1 MWEGRPIDFINGWPI
16 FGNDNDN
23 TGISMSTSMIMNCNS
38 PKLISK
44 ENHTNSLQHP
54 RRSERDKASCKP
66 DQLSD
71 PDATANGS
79 SSSVSWQ
86 LLSVTLHR
94 IPKVGF
100 GIAVSSGREN
110 PNFTSGDPT
119 VIVSDVI
126 PTGPAWGL
134 VQVNDCILSANGV
147 ALETADYAEAIKIMK
162 ESQQL
167 NMIVKRRVPVPHIE
181 YEQRTLKFTLSKS
194 RKKEDFGIILGCK
207 FYIKEITNRKLAEK
221 DPGLREGDTVLRING
236 QSVEGVTIEEATK
249 WLSKS
254 REKLSLV
261 VQRDVRR
268 DSSRWPSQNTVYER
282 LGSVSGTPR
291 HSPSPMHNLHQ
302 SLAPRSSLE
311 YVNTSTMS
319 NARWSQSE
327 RQSID
332 YGDFHRRNGS
342 ITNSQSSQSDVS
354 IRTIRF
360 RKIGG
365 SLGVR
370 VIGGN
375 QVGIFVSAV
384 QEDSPA
390 AIHSIRSGDR
400 ILSVNEKSMI
410 GVTREEAVRHL
421 LALHDDVT
429 IKVEY
434 SAVDYER
441 IRNGPLGDNFYIRTH
456 FAHQKTSNHL
466 ELSFHS
472 GDIFH
477 ITDTLFGGTV
487 GFWQATRVYSAAENG
502 NYIQNDNNKGVI
514 PNSET
519 AEKLAKATRNDTS
532 TFGRSTFFR
541 RKLKER
547 RTKSLTKNV
556 IDDVTFENACDMT
569 FPAYE
574 RVTLRHPQFQRPLV
588 LFGPLADIA
597 RQRLLANFAVRFA
610 GVIDESIVRLSA
622 IDAVIAANK
631 HCVLDISPGSVERL
645 QLAQYAPI
653 VIFIDVESRSRI
665 RELRSKAGAPTIS
678 SKKLSEQA
686 HKIKKHYSY
695 LLTATLDATKED
707 GWFEALLQ
715 LISHLQDRRVWMPEF
730 RPLTNL
736 NDVILLPMHSFQNQS
751 DSDIESLKGD
761 YSTNEY
767 FTKSQLQLENSDPLV
782 KSGFDPQLSTYDPQ
796 YPGPLRSVQS
806 HLVNYPPPPSPA
818 TASSSATATATAAGM
833 LASRSNFYQ
842 NVHPCEPLSQYS
854 SRVQLSTSSVNPITA
869 QHSPFHRNCYVDM
882 TPATTL
888 MPWVTL
894 PRRHNSHGVDTF
906 PATTKDSSSLIITN
920 NSNRPMDQSQIS
932 LTNSGMSHQLTS
944 MQQHSPILQQ
954 RQRNV
959 MQSGSPRLT
968 RNAQKLPVK
977 VSPPRSPI
985 SFTGYPTLTARDSTT
1000 SAVISTSNSN
1010 TTTTNVIADIS
1021 NNRRVSHINTSGT
1034 INTNA
1039 NTITTGPI
1047 QAGFSGAK
1055 QILAEGTEE
1064 YPTGGTREMVR
1075 SHVENVDNSS
1085 SSSYNANNSVIS
1097 GHDMMTM
1104 MHSGR
1109 TGLFYDHLTRDRW
1122 VSNQSE
1128 KKQNVSSQITHS
1140 PFRTSNAPLSSL
1152 PRESPIL
1159 ISENNETMHNTD
1171 DDSSILR
1178 LSHASPTSD
1187 LNGAMDRITSADNS
1201 DITKKEVIISSD
1213 PNATVIE
1220 HSTAIIDARGG
1231 RLNCP
1236 KTGVSLIIPEGAI
1249 NEGIQQEIYVKV
1261 CRASD
1266 AGNRPPLDESRG
1278 ESLMSPLVMCGPQN
1292 LQFNIPVEL
1301 RLPHSVSNS
1310 SENWS
1315 LALKSGTG
1323 QQWDQVS
1330 LDKNTSSVVTDHFVS
1345 LKINHF

>member
-1 MWEGRPIDFINGWPI
+1 
-16 FGNDNDN
+16 
-23 TGISMSTSMIMNCNS
+23 MS
-38 PKLISK
+38 
-44 ENHTNSLQHP
+44 
-54 RRSERDKASCKP
+54 
-66 DQLSD
+66 
-71 PDATANGS
+71 
-79 SSSVSWQ
+79 
-86 LLSVTLHR
+86 
-94 IPKVGF
+94 
-100 GIAVSSGREN
+100 VSSGIETR
-110 PNFTSGDPT
+110 
-119 VIVSDVI
+119 
-126 PTGPAWGL
+126 L
-134 VQVNDCILSANGV
+134 NDCILSANGV
-147 ALETADYAEAIKIMK
+147 AFESADYAEAVKIMK

-167 NMIVKRRVPVPHIE
+167 NMIVKRRVPVPLIE

-194 RKKEDFGIILGCK
+194 RKKEDFGIVLGCK

-236 QSVEGVTIEEATK
+236 QSVEGITIEEATK

-311 YVNTSTMS
+311 YVNTSAMS

-342 ITNSQSSQSDVS
+342 IANSQSSQADSG
-354 IRTIRF
+354 IRTVRF

-390 AIHSIRSGDR
+390 ALHSIRSGDR

-421 LALHDDVT
+421 LALQDDVT

-434 SAVDYER
+434 AAADFER
-441 IRNGPLGDNFYIRTH
+441 VRNGPLGDNFYIRTH
-456 FAHQKTSNHL
+456 FAHQKSPNQL
-466 ELSFHS
+466 ELSFHN

-502 NYIQNDNNKGVI
+502 NYAQNDSNKGVI

-519 AEKLAKATRNDTS
+519 AERLAKAARADTS

-556 IDDVTFENACDMT
+556 VDDVTFENTCDMA

-574 RVTLRHPQFQRPLV
+574 RVTLRHPQFQRPLI

-597 RQRLLANFAVRFA
+597 RQRLLANFALRFA

-622 IDAVIAANK
+622 IDAVIATNK
-631 HCVLDISPGSVERL
+631 HCVLDVSPGSVERL

-665 RELRSKAGAPTIS
+665 RELRSKAGASAIS
-678 SKKLSEQA
+678 SKKLVEQA

-715 LISHLQDRRVWMPEF
+715 LIAHLQDRRVWMPEF

-751 DSDIESLKGD
+751 DSDVDSLKGD
-761 YSTNEY
+761 YSTSEY
-767 FTKSQLQLENSDPLV
+767 FTRSQLQLENNDSLA
-782 KSGFDPQLSTYDPQ
+782 KSSCDSQLSGYETQ
-796 YPGPLRSVQS
+796 YPRPVRPVQS
-806 HLVNYPPPPSPA
+806 HLSNCPPPPSPSIASPA
-818 TASSSATATATAAGM
+818 TTGM
-833 LASRSNFYQ
+833 LTPRSNFYH
-842 NVHPCEPLSQYS
+842 NIHPCESQYS
-854 SRVQLSTSSVNPITA
+854 SRVQLASSSVNPIT
-869 QHSPFHRNCYVDM
+869 QQSHFNRNYYFDM
-882 TPATTL
+882 ASTTM
-888 MPWVTL
+888 MPWATL

-906 PATTKDSSSLIITN
+906 PSAVNDSPNLIVTN
-920 NSNRPMDQSQIS
+920 SSNRSADQSQVS
-932 LTNSGMSHQLTS
+932 LIKSGVSQLTAV
-944 MQQHSPILQQ
+944 QQQSPSFQRQQ
-954 RQRNV
+954 RQRNAV
-959 MQSGSPRLT
+959 QPGSPRLM
-968 RNAQKLPVK
+968 RSPQKLPIK
-977 VSPPRSPI
+977 ISPPRSPI
-985 SFTGYPTLTARDSTT
+985 SFSGTVTARAGTVSP
-1000 SAVISTSNSN
+1000 VIPVSNSS

-1021 NNRRVSHINTSGT
+1021 NNRRVNHTTTSGT
-1034 INTNA
+1034 ANINA
-1039 NTITTGPI
+1039 AAAPVPMQTG
-1047 QAGFSGAK
+1047 FTDVK
-1055 QILAEGTEE
+1055 QILVENSEN
-1064 YPTGGTREMVR
+1064 YSIGGTREMMR
-1075 SHVENVDNSS
+1075 SHLENVDNSS
-1085 SSSYNANNSVIS
+1085 SYVANNSVIGS
-1097 GHDMMTM
+1097 RDPVT
-1104 MHSGR
+1104 HSGR

-1122 VSNQSE
+1122 TSNQTE
-1128 KKQNVSSQITHS
+1128 KRQNVSSQISHSNS
-1140 PFRTSNAPLSSL
+1140 PFRTQNAAPSSL
-1152 PRESPIL
+1152 LSESSIVM
-1159 ISENNETMHNTD
+1159 SENNETMHNTD
-1171 DDSSILR
+1171 DDSSVLR
-1178 LSHASPTSD
+1178 LSHASPTND
-1187 LNGAMDRITSADNS
+1187 LNSQMDRIASEDNDTTKETNTSTDS
-1201 DITKKEVIISSD
+1201 
-1213 PNATVIE
+1213 NATVIE
-1220 HSTAIIDARGG
+1220 HATGIIDIRGG
-1231 RLNCP
+1231 RLSCP

-1249 NEGIQQEIYVKV
+1249 NEGVQQEIYVKV

-1278 ESLMSPLVMCGPQN
+1278 ESLMSPLVMCGPQD
-1292 LQFNIPVEL
+1292 LQFNVPVEL

-1323 QQWDQVS
+1323 QQWDQVA

-1345 LKINHF
+1345 IKINHF

>member
-1 MWEGRPIDFINGWPI
+1 MDYTCLCVMEPREKIRRIIHSLATDV
-16 FGNDNDN
+16 
-23 TGISMSTSMIMNCNS
+23 
-38 PKLISK
+38 LISTRRK
-44 ENHTNSLQHP
+44 EQHILG
-54 RRSERDKASCKP
+54 K
-66 DQLSD
+66 
-71 PDATANGS
+71 
-79 SSSVSWQ
+79 V
-86 LLSVTLHR
+86 
-94 IPKVGF
+94 PKVGF

-110 PNFTSGDPT
+110 PNFTSGDPA

-147 ALETADYAEAIKIMK
+147 ALESADYAEAIKIMK

-167 NMIVKRRVPVPHIE
+167 NMIVKRRVPVPLIE

-236 QSVEGVTIEEATK
+236 QSVDGITIEEATK

-268 DSSRWPSQNTVYER
+268 ESSRWPSQNTVYER

-311 YVNTSTMS
+311 YVNTSGMS
-319 NARWSQSE
+319 NTRWSQSE
-327 RQSID
+327 RRSID

-342 ITNSQSSQSDVS
+342 IANSQSSQGDCS
-354 IRTIRF
+354 IRTVRF

-421 LALHDDVT
+421 LALQDDVI
-429 IKVEY
+429 IKVEH
-434 SAVDYER
+434 AAADFER
-441 IRNGPLGDNFYIRTH
+441 IRSGPLGDNFYIRTH
-456 FAHQKTSNHL
+456 FAHQKSSNQL
-466 ELSFHS
+466 ELSFHN

-502 NYIQNDNNKGVI
+502 NYAQNDNNKGVI

-519 AEKLAKATRNDTS
+519 AEKLAKVARADTS

-556 IDDVTFENACDMT
+556 VDDVTFENTCDMA

-597 RQRLLANFAVRFA
+597 RQRLLANFSLRFA

-622 IDAVIAANK
+622 IDAVIASNK
-631 HCVLDISPGSVERL
+631 HCVLDVSPGSVERL

-665 RELRSKAGAPTIS
+665 RELRNKAGASAIS
-678 SKKLSEQA
+678 SKKLVEQA

-715 LISHLQDRRVWMPEF
+715 LIAHLQDRRVWMPEF

-751 DSDIESLKGD
+751 DSDLDSLKGD
-761 YSTNEY
+761 YSTSEY
-767 FTKSQLQLENSDPLV
+767 FTRSQLQLENSDPLV
-782 KSGFDPQLSTYDPQ
+782 KSNFDPQRSGCYDTQ
-796 YPGPLRSVQS
+796 YPRSIRPVQS
-806 HLVNYPPPPSPA
+806 HLSNYPPPPSPA
-818 TASSSATATATAAGM
+818 IGSPSVATATATAAGM
-833 LASRSNFYQ
+833 LAPRSNFYH
-842 NVHPCEPLSQYS
+842 NIHPCELLSQYS
-854 SRVQLSTSSVNPITA
+854 SRVQLTSSSVNPVA
-869 QHSPFHRNCYVDM
+869 QQSPIHRNCYFDM
-882 TPATTL
+882 APTA
-888 MPWVTL
+888 MVPWATL
-894 PRRHNSHGVDTF
+894 PRQHNSHGVDTL
-906 PATTKDSSSLIITN
+906 PTTANDLPNLTITN
-920 NSNRPMDQSQIS
+920 SSNRSADQS
-932 LTNSGMSHQLTS
+932 LTKSGVSQLTA
-944 MQQHSPILQQ
+944 MQQQSPIPQRQQ
-954 RQRNV
+954 RQRNII
-959 MQSGSPRLT
+959 QPGSPHLIRS
-968 RNAQKLPVK
+968 AQKLPVK

-985 SFTGYPTLTARDSTT
+985 SFPGCQTVTVRGATT
-1000 SAVISTSNSN
+1000 SSAVSASNSSDN
-1010 TTTTNVIADIS
+1010 STTTTTNVIADIS
-1021 NNRRVSHINTSGT
+1021 NNRRVNHATTSGT
-1034 INTNA
+1034 ANFNTVSA
-1039 NTITTGPI
+1039 VPM
-1047 QAGFSGAK
+1047 QAGFSDVK
-1055 QILAEGTEE
+1055 QVSKRCNLTYIIIENAN
-1064 YPTGGTREMVR
+1064 YPVGDIQEIMR
-1075 SHVENVDNSS
+1075 SHFENIDNSS
-1085 SSSYNANNSVIS
+1085 SYGANNSII
-1097 GHDMMTM
+1097 GGRDTMT
-1104 MHSGR
+1104 HSGR
-1109 TGLFYDHLTRDRW
+1109 AGLFYDHLARERW
-1122 VSNQSE
+1122 ANNQIE
-1128 KKQNVSSQITHS
+1128 KRQNVPSQILHDNSAFHTPNATAS
-1140 PFRTSNAPLSSL
+1140 PLPSESSMVM
-1152 PRESPIL
+1152 SD
-1159 ISENNETMHNTD
+1159 NNKPTQNID
-1171 DDSSILR
+1171 DNSSVLR
-1178 LSHASPTSD
+1178 LSRASPTND
-1187 LNGAMDRITSADNS
+1187 LNALVDCITSGGNGT
-1201 DITKKEVIISSD
+1201 TKETIKSVDS
-1213 PNATVIE
+1213 NATVIE
-1220 HSTAIIDARGG
+1220 HATGMIDIRGG
-1231 RLNCP
+1231 RLSCP

-1249 NEGIQQEIYVKV
+1249 SEGIQQEIYVKV

-1278 ESLMSPLVMCGPQN
+1278 ESLMSPLVMCGPQD
-1292 LQFNIPVEL
+1292 LQFNVPVEL
-1301 RLPHSVSNS
+1301 RLPHSVSSS

-1323 QQWDQVS
+1323 QQWDQVA
-1330 LDKNTSSVVTDHFVS
+1330 LDKNASSVVTDHFVS
-1345 LKINHF
+1345 IKISHF

>member
-1 MWEGRPIDFINGWPI
+1 MITLFGGI
-16 FGNDNDN
+16 F
-23 TGISMSTSMIMNCNS
+23 
-38 PKLISK
+38 LWFR
-44 ENHTNSLQHP
+44 SLLQS
-54 RRSERDKASCKP
+54 R
-66 DQLSD
+66 
-71 PDATANGS
+71 N
-79 SSSVSWQ
+79 V
-86 LLSVTLHR
+86 
-94 IPKVGF
+94 PKVGF

-110 PNFTSGDPT
+110 PNFTSGDPA

-147 ALETADYAEAIKIMK
+147 ALESADYAEAVKIMK

-167 NMIVKRRVPVPHIE
+167 NMIVKRRVPMPLIE

-236 QSVEGVTIEEATK
+236 QSVEGITIEEATK

-311 YVNTSTMS
+311 YVNTSAMS
-319 NARWSQSE
+319 NTRWSQSE

-342 ITNSQSSQSDVS
+342 ITNSQSSQGDVGV
-354 IRTIRF
+354 RTVRF

-390 AIHSIRSGDR
+390 AVHSIRSGDR
-400 ILSVNEKSMI
+400 ILFVNEKSMI

-421 LALHDDVT
+421 LALQDDVT

-434 SAVDYER
+434 AAADFER

-456 FAHQKTSNHL
+456 FAHQKSSNQL
-466 ELSFHS
+466 ELSFHN

-502 NYIQNDNNKGVI
+502 NYAQNDSNKGVI
-514 PNSET
+514 PNLET
-519 AEKLAKATRNDTS
+519 AEKLAKTARVDTS

-556 IDDVTFENACDMT
+556 VDDVTFDNTCDMA

-597 RQRLLANFAVRFA
+597 RQRLLTSFALRFA
-610 GVIDESIVRLSA
+610 GVVDESIVRLSA

-631 HCVLDISPGSVERL
+631 HCVLDVSPGSVERL

-665 RELRSKAGAPTIS
+665 RELRSKAGAATIS
-678 SKKLSEQA
+678 SKKLAEQA

-715 LISHLQDRRVWMPEF
+715 LIAHLQNRRVWMPEF

-751 DSDIESLKGD
+751 DSDVDSLKGD

-767 FTKSQLQLENSDPLV
+767 FTRSQLQLENSDSLA
-782 KSGFDPQLSTYDPQ
+782 KSSFDTQLSGYDTQ
-796 YPGPLRSVQS
+796 YPRPLRPVQS
-806 HLVNYPPPPSPA
+806 HLTNYPPSPSPVV
-818 TASSSATATATAAGM
+818 ASSAGM
-833 LASRSNFYQ
+833 LAPRSSFYQ
-842 NVHPCEPLSQYS
+842 NIHPY
-854 SRVQLSTSSVNPITA
+854 
-869 QHSPFHRNCYVDM
+869 
-882 TPATTL
+882 
-888 MPWVTL
+888 
-894 PRRHNSHGVDTF
+894 
-906 PATTKDSSSLIITN
+906 
-920 NSNRPMDQSQIS
+920 
-932 LTNSGMSHQLTS
+932 
-944 MQQHSPILQQ
+944 
-954 RQRNV
+954 
-959 MQSGSPRLT
+959 
-968 RNAQKLPVK
+968 
-977 VSPPRSPI
+977 
-985 SFTGYPTLTARDSTT
+985 
-1000 SAVISTSNSN
+1000 
-1010 TTTTNVIADIS
+1010 IS
-1021 NNRRVSHINTSGT
+1021 NNRWVNHTTTSGT
-1034 INTNA
+1034 VNTNA
-1039 NTITTGPI
+1039 AVPT
-1047 QAGFSGAK
+1047 QAGFSDAK
-1055 QILAEGTEE
+1055 QVLAENAQDF
-1064 YPTGGTREMVR
+1064 PVGGTREIMR
-1075 SHVENVDNSS
+1075 NHFENIDSS
-1085 SSSYNANNSVIS
+1085 LPYGANNSII
-1097 GHDMMTM
+1097 GDRDTMT
-1104 MHSGR
+1104 HSGR

-1122 VSNQSE
+1122 VSNQTE
-1128 KKQNVSSQITHS
+1128 KRQNMPSQILHGNS
-1140 PFRTSNAPLSSL
+1140 PFHAPNAATSSL
-1152 PRESPIL
+1152 PSEDRML
-1159 ISENNETMHNTD
+1159 MSENNETMHNTED
-1171 DDSSILR
+1171 NSVLR
-1178 LSHASPTSD
+1178 LSHASPTNDFNAPVDHIASGGND
-1187 LNGAMDRITSADNS
+1187 ATKDAITSTDS
-1201 DITKKEVIISSD
+1201 
-1213 PNATVIE
+1213 NATVIE
-1220 HSTAIIDARGG
+1220 HATGMIDVRGG
-1231 RLNCP
+1231 RLSCP

-1278 ESLMSPLVMCGPQN
+1278 ESLMSPLVMCGPQD
-1292 LQFNIPVEL
+1292 LQFNVPVEL

-1323 QQWDQVS
+1323 QQWDQVA

-1345 LKINHF
+1345 IKINHF

>member
-1 MWEGRPIDFINGWPI
+1 
-16 FGNDNDN
+16 
-23 TGISMSTSMIMNCNS
+23 
-38 PKLISK
+38 
-44 ENHTNSLQHP
+44 
-54 RRSERDKASCKP
+54 
-66 DQLSD
+66 
-71 PDATANGS
+71 
-79 SSSVSWQ
+79 
-86 LLSVTLHR
+86 
-94 IPKVGF
+94 
-100 GIAVSSGREN
+100 
-110 PNFTSGDPT
+110 
-119 VIVSDVI
+119 
-126 PTGPAWGL
+126 
-134 VQVNDCILSANGV
+134 
-147 ALETADYAEAIKIMK
+147 
-162 ESQQL
+162 
-167 NMIVKRRVPVPHIE
+167 
-181 YEQRTLKFTLSKS
+181 
-194 RKKEDFGIILGCK
+194 ILGCK

-236 QSVEGVTIEEATK
+236 QSVEGITIEEATK

-311 YVNTSTMS
+311 YVNTSTTS
-319 NARWSQSE
+319 NSRWSQSE
-327 RQSID
+327 RQSVD

-342 ITNSQSSQSDVS
+342 IANSQSSQGETGV
-354 IRTIRF
+354 RTVRF

-384 QEDSPA
+384 QKDSPA

-400 ILSVNEKSMI
+400 ILSVNEKPMI

-421 LALHDDVT
+421 LALQDDVT

-434 SAVDYER
+434 AAAEFER
-441 IRNGPLGDNFYIRTH
+441 IRNGALGDNFYIRTH
-456 FAHQKTSNHL
+456 FTHQKSSGQL
-466 ELSFHS
+466 ELSFHN

-502 NYIQNDNNKGVI
+502 NTTQNDSNKGVI
-514 PNSET
+514 PNLET
-519 AEKLAKATRNDTS
+519 AEKLAKASRTDTS

-556 IDDVTFENACDMT
+556 IDDVTFENNCDMA

-597 RQRLLANFAVRFA
+597 RKRLLANFALRFA
-610 GVIDESIVRLSA
+610 SVIDESIVRLSA
-622 IDAVIAANK
+622 IDAIIAANK
-631 HCVLDISPGSVERL
+631 HCVLDVSPGSVERL

-665 RELRSKAGAPTIS
+665 RELRNKAGAPTIS
-678 SKKLSEQA
+678 SKKLVEQA

-715 LISHLQDRRVWMPEF
+715 LIAHLQDRRVWMPEF

-751 DSDIESLKGD
+751 DSDVDSLKGD
-761 YSTNEY
+761 YSANEY
-767 FTKSQLQLENSDPLV
+767 FTRSQLQLENNDSLV
-782 KSGFDPQLSTYDPQ
+782 KSGFDSELSGYDAQ
-796 YPGPLRSVQS
+796 YPAPIRPVQP
-806 HLVNYPPPPSPA
+806 HLTNYPPPPSP
-818 TASSSATATATAAGM
+818 TIIVSSAGM
-833 LASRSNFYQ
+833 LTSRSNFYH
-842 NVHPCEPLSQYS
+842 NIDPCEPLSQYS
-854 SRVQLSTSSVNPITA
+854 SRVQLASSFVNPIT
-869 QHSPFHRNCYVDM
+869 QQSPLIHRNYYFD
-882 TPATTL
+882 TPET
-888 MPWVTL
+888 MVPWATL
-894 PRRHNSHGVDTF
+894 PRQHNNNHGVNTF
-906 PATTKDSSSLIITN
+906 PTSTTNDSSNMIITN
-920 NSNRPMDQSQIS
+920 NSNRSANQSQ
-932 LTNSGMSHQLTS
+932 LTKSNVSQLTTL
-944 MQQHSPILQQ
+944 QQQQQQQQQSPIFQRKQQQQQ
-954 RQRNV
+954 RQQNLV
-959 MQSGSPRLT
+959 QPGSPRFL
-968 RNAQKLPVK
+968 RSPQKLPVK
-977 VSPPRSPI
+977 VSPPRSPVNF
-985 SFTGYPTLTARDSTT
+985 SGNSTATART
-1000 SAVISTSNSN
+1000 SITRSSPVVLTSNSSSSTS

-1021 NNRRVSHINTSGT
+1021 NNRRINQATTSAIIST
-1034 INTNA
+1034 DV
-1039 NTITTGPI
+1039 TTALPV
-1047 QAGFSGAK
+1047 QAGFSNVK
-1055 QILAEGTEE
+1055 QILAENTDD
-1064 YPTGGTREMVR
+1064 YPVGGGKQDTREIMR
-1075 SHVENVDNSS
+1075 NHFDNVDSP
-1085 SSSYNANNSVIS
+1085 SSYSANNSIVS
-1097 GHDMMTM
+1097 GRDSI
-1104 MHSGR
+1104 HSGR
-1109 TGLFYDHLTRDRW
+1109 TGLFYDHLTRDRRF
-1122 VSNQSE
+1122 SNQIE
-1128 KKQNVSSQITHS
+1128 KRQNAPSQIS
-1140 PFRTSNAPLSSL
+1140 NSNSQFRVPNTTASSL
-1152 PRESPIL
+1152 LGENSML
-1159 ISENNETMHNTD
+1159 ISENNETIRNID
-1171 DDSSILR
+1171 DDSSVVR
-1178 LSHASPTSD
+1178 LSHASATND
-1187 LNGAMDRITSADNS
+1187 LNAPVDRITNEDSG
-1201 DITKKEVIISSD
+1201 ITKEVITSTDS
-1213 PNATVIE
+1213 NATIIE
-1220 HSTAIIDARGG
+1220 QSTAMIDARGG
-1231 RLNCP
+1231 RLSCP

-1278 ESLMSPLVMCGPQN
+1278 ESLMSPLVMCGPQD
-1292 LQFNIPVEL
+1292 LQFNVPVEL

-1323 QQWDQVS
+1323 QQWDQMA

-1345 LKINHF
+1345 IKISHF

>member
-16 FGNDNDN
+16 FENDSGN

-38 PKLISK
+38 PKLTSK
-44 ENHTNSLQHP
+44 ENHTSSLQRP
-54 RRSERDKASCKP
+54 RRNEREKASCIP

-71 PDATANGS
+71 PDATNGS

-147 ALETADYAEAIKIMK
+147 ALETADYAEAVKIMK

-167 NMIVKRRVPVPHIE
+167 NMIVKRRVPVPLIE

-221 DPGLREGDTVLRING
+221 DPGLREGDTVIRING
-236 QSVEGVTIEEATK
+236 QSVDGVTIEEATK

-311 YVNTSTMS
+311 YVNTSAMS
-319 NARWSQSE
+319 NTRWSQSE

-342 ITNSQSSQSDVS
+342 TTNSQSSQSDMG

-421 LALHDDVT
+421 LALQDDVT

-434 SAVDYER
+434 SAADFER

-456 FAHQKTSNHL
+456 FAHQKSSNQL

-502 NYIQNDNNKGVI
+502 NYTQNDSNKGVI

-519 AEKLAKATRNDTS
+519 AEKLAKAARTDTS

-556 IDDVTFENACDMT
+556 VDDVTFENACDMV

-622 IDAVIAANK
+622 IDAVIATNK
-631 HCVLDISPGSVERL
+631 HCVLDVSPGSVERL

-665 RELRSKAGAPTIS
+665 RELRSKAGAPAIS

-751 DSDIESLKGD
+751 DSDIDSLKGD

-767 FTKSQLQLENSDPLV
+767 FTRSQLQLENSDPLV
-782 KSGFDPQLSTYDPQ
+782 KSGFDPQLSSYDPQ
-796 YPGPLRSVQS
+796 YPGTLRSVQS
-806 HLVNYPPPPSPA
+806 HLVNYPPSPSPA
-818 TASSSATATATAAGM
+818 TVSSSSSVAAAATTAAAAGM
-833 LASRSNFYQ
+833 LASRNNFYQ
-842 NVHPCEPLSQYS
+842 NIHPY
-854 SRVQLSTSSVNPITA
+854 
-869 QHSPFHRNCYVDM
+869 
-882 TPATTL
+882 
-888 MPWVTL
+888 
-894 PRRHNSHGVDTF
+894 
-906 PATTKDSSSLIITN
+906 
-920 NSNRPMDQSQIS
+920 
-932 LTNSGMSHQLTS
+932 
-944 MQQHSPILQQ
+944 
-954 RQRNV
+954 
-959 MQSGSPRLT
+959 
-968 RNAQKLPVK
+968 
-977 VSPPRSPI
+977 
-985 SFTGYPTLTARDSTT
+985 
-1000 SAVISTSNSN
+1000 
-1010 TTTTNVIADIS
+1010 IS
-1021 NNRRVSHINTSGT
+1021 NNRRINHITTSGT

-1039 NTITTGPI
+1039 TITTGPI

-1055 QILAEGTEE
+1055 QILTEGVEE
-1064 YPTGGTREMVR
+1064 YPIGGSREMIR
-1075 SHVENVDNSS
+1075 SHLENVDNSSS
-1085 SSSYNANNSVIS
+1085 SSSYNANNSIICQG
-1097 GHDMMTM
+1097 GHDMK

-1140 PFRTSNAPLSSL
+1140 PFRAPNAPLSLL
-1152 PRESPIL
+1152 PSENPIL
-1159 ISENNETMHNTD
+1159 ISENNETIHNTD

-1178 LSHASPTSD
+1178 LSHASPTND
-1187 LNGAMDRITSADNS
+1187 LNAPMDRITSDDN
-1201 DITKKEVIISSD
+1201 DITKEVITSSD
-1213 PNATVIE
+1213 NATVIE
-1220 HSTAIIDARGG
+1220 QSTGIIDARGG
-1231 RLNCP
+1231 RLSCP
-1236 KTGVSLIIPEGAI
+1236 KAGVSLIIPEGAI
-1249 NEGIQQEIYVKV
+1249 NEGVQQEIYVKV

-1278 ESLMSPLVMCGPQN
+1278 ESLMSPLVMCGPQD
-1292 LQFNIPVEL
+1292 LQFNVPVEL
-1301 RLPHSVSNS
+1301 QLPHSVSNS

-1330 LDKNTSSVVTDHFVS
+1330 LDQNTSSVVTDHLIS

>member
-1 MWEGRPIDFINGWPI
+1 MAPLPGYDNIIIPSPTVFISFITLSFRNM
-16 FGNDNDN
+16 
-23 TGISMSTSMIMNCNS
+23 IS
-38 PKLISK
+38 
-44 ENHTNSLQHP
+44 
-54 RRSERDKASCKP
+54 
-66 DQLSD
+66 
-71 PDATANGS
+71 
-79 SSSVSWQ
+79 
-86 LLSVTLHR
+86 LHLV
-94 IPKVGF
+94 PKVGF

-110 PNFTSGDPT
+110 PNFTSGDPA

-147 ALETADYAEAIKIMK
+147 PLESADYAEAVRIMK

-167 NMIVKRRVPVPHIE
+167 NMIVKRRVPVPLIE

-221 DPGLREGDTVLRING
+221 DPGLREGDTILRING
-236 QSVEGVTIEEATK
+236 QSVEGITIEEATK

-268 DSSRWPSQNTVYER
+268 DSSRQALKIWPSQNTVYER

-291 HSPSPMHNLHQ
+291 HSPSPMHSLHQ
-302 SLAPRSSLE
+302 TLAPRSSLE
-311 YVNTSTMS
+311 YANTSATS

-342 ITNSQSSQSDVS
+342 TANSQGSQNEIGV
-354 IRTIRF
+354 RTVRF

-390 AIHSIRSGDR
+390 AVHAIRSGDR

-421 LALHDDVT
+421 LALQDDVT

-434 SAVDYER
+434 AAADFER

-456 FAHQKTSNHL
+456 FAHQRSSNQL
-466 ELSFHS
+466 ELSFHN

-502 NYIQNDNNKGVI
+502 NYDQNDSNKGVI
-514 PNSET
+514 PNLET
-519 AEKLAKATRNDTS
+519 AEKLAKAARAETS

-556 IDDVTFENACDMT
+556 VDDVTFENTCDMA

-588 LFGPLADIA
+588 LFGPLADVA
-597 RQRLLANFAVRFA
+597 RQRLLTNFALRFA
-610 GVIDESIVRLSA
+610 SVIDESIVRLSA
-622 IDAVIAANK
+622 IDAVIATNK
-631 HCVLDISPGSVERL
+631 HCILDVSPGSVERL

-665 RELRSKAGAPTIS
+665 RELRNKAGAPGIS
-678 SKKLSEQA
+678 SKKLVEQA

-715 LISHLQDRRVWMPEF
+715 LIAHLQDRRVWMPEF

-751 DSDIESLKGD
+751 DSDVDSLKGD

-767 FTKSQLQLENSDPLV
+767 FTRSQLQLESGDSPA
-782 KSGFDPQLSTYDPQ
+782 KSGFDSQLGGYDTQ
-796 YPGPLRSVQS
+796 YPRPLRPVQA
-806 HLVNYPPPPSPA
+806 HLANYPPPPSPSVA
-818 TASSSATATATAAGM
+818 ASSAGM
-833 LASRSNFYQ
+833 LAPRGSFYH
-842 NVHPCEPLSQYS
+842 NIHPCEPLSQYS
-854 SRVQLSTSSVNPITA
+854 SRVQLSNPVA
-869 QHSPFHRNCYVDM
+869 HQSPFHRNYYFDM
-882 TPATTL
+882 PHTAL
-888 MPWVTL
+888 MPWATL

-906 PATTKDSSSLIITN
+906 PTTAKESSNVIATN
-920 NSNRPMDQSQIS
+920 NSNRP
-932 LTNSGMSHQLTS
+932 SHQPQTLLTKS
-944 MQQHSPILQQ
+944 VVSHSTVLQQHSPTFQ
-954 RQRNV
+954 RQQLQRNLV
-959 MQSGSPRLT
+959 QPDSPRLM
-968 RNAQKLPVK
+968 RSPQKLPLK
-977 VSPPRSPI
+977 VSPPRSPVN
-985 SFTGYPTLTARDSTT
+985 FPGYPAVTT
-1000 SAVISTSNSN
+1000 HVGTISPVVPASTSSSSNNN
-1010 TTTTNVIADIS
+1010 TTATNVIADIS
-1021 NNRRVSHINTSGT
+1021 NNRRVNHTTTASGT
-1034 INTNA
+1034 ASTNVA
-1039 NTITTGPI
+1039 TAMPV
-1047 QAGFSGAK
+1047 QAGFYDVK
-1055 QILAEGTEE
+1055 QVLTEN
-1064 YPTGGTREMVR
+1064 TGGYPVGSTREVTR
-1075 SHVENVDNSS
+1075 SHFDNPDNSPS
-1085 SSSYNANNSVIS
+1085 CVGSNPLI
-1097 GHDMMTM
+1097 GGREMT
-1104 MHSGR
+1104 HSGR

-1122 VSNQSE
+1122 VNNQTE
-1128 KKQNVSSQITHS
+1128 KRQNVPTQVPRGNS
-1140 PFRTSNAPLSSL
+1140 PSPYHASNIAASSL
-1152 PRESPIL
+1152 SNESTVVL
-1159 ISENNETMHNTD
+1159 SENNETVCSID
-1171 DDSSILR
+1171 ADSSAVR
-1178 LSHASPTSD
+1178 LSHTSGTSD
-1187 LNGAMDRITSADNS
+1187 LNAPADRIISGGSGITEGTVTSPDS
-1201 DITKKEVIISSD
+1201 
-1213 PNATVIE
+1213 NATVIE
-1220 HSTAIIDARGG
+1220 HATGLIDVRGG
-1231 RLNCP
+1231 RLSCP

-1249 NEGIQQEIYVKV
+1249 SEGVQQEIYVKV
-1261 CRASD
+1261 CRAND
-1266 AGNRPPLDESRG
+1266 VGNRPPLDESRG
-1278 ESLMSPLVMCGPQN
+1278 ESLMSPLVMCGPQD
-1292 LQFNIPVEL
+1292 LQFNVPVEL

-1323 QQWDQVS
+1323 QQWDQVA
-1330 LDKNTSSVVTDHFVS
+1330 LDKDTSSVVTDHFVS
-1345 LKINHF
+1345 IKISHF